1 VDVHVSIKCSVAR
14 VDSYTKSVRACVADV
29 CVGNKFNVAQPR
41 ELKINLR
48 FLNLEKEILVV
59 IFSPVRKC
67 IGDIGAPP
75 KAP

>member
-1 VDVHVSIKCSVAR
+1 
-14 VDSYTKSVRACVADV
+14 VADV